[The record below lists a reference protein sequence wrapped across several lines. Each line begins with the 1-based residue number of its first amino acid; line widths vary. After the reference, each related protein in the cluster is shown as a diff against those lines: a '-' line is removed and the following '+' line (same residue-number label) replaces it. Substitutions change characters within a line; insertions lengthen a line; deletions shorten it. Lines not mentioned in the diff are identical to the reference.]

1 MCGWTLE
8 IFQPESDCRAESE
21 RRREC
26 TNWKFCENEC
36 WKKTFLSI
44 FGDCF
49 ISRFS
54 RFTNEQE
61 AFPPF
66 INNKMGVVS
75 ELWLRLFRSS
85 TAPCTFSYG
94 RLELLFRLGGARH
107 RNRLPLV
114 QNARPLRNVI
124 AFLAPHSICLL
135 NFIWRAC
142 FPSELYI
149 QLVSVIT
156 WTSAHRCYAF
166 LRCQRS
172 FKKFCISFSIHFVT
186 RFFVYVSFSFFS
198 FFILIFLQWKIAKEN
213 NN

>member
-1 MCGWTLE
+1 MLNE
-8 IFQPESDCRAESE
+8 I
-21 RRREC
+21 
-26 TNWKFCENEC
+26 
-36 WKKTFLSI
+36 FLSI

-75 ELWLRLFRSS
+75 VRWLRLFRSS
-85 TAPCTFSYG
+85 TAPCTFSYD
-94 RLELLFRLGGARH
+94 RLELLFGLGGDRH
-107 RNRLPLV
+107 RGGLPLA
-114 QNARPLRNVI
+114 QNVRPLRNVI
-124 AFLAPHSICLL
+124 AFFAPHSMHLL

-156 WTSAHRCYAF
+156 
-166 LRCQRS
+166 
-172 FKKFCISFSIHFVT
+172 
-186 RFFVYVSFSFFS
+186 
-198 FFILIFLQWKIAKEN
+198 
-213 NN
+213 